1 MGYNKNLEALKD
13 FLNSPEGEESMK
25 RFFEKLKVDEERK
38 ERYIQYIH
46 DNYRDRLDEVI
57 QKLLDKYDSS
67 EYISRE
73 HNLGYEPRETLLWV
87 MSTYANKYGTEFTEE
102 EFNKYC
108 GMFTGSMYYLD
119 NWVFEIIHG
128 QGSALLVYKKE
139 NLKDE
144 RI

>member
-1 MGYNKNLEALKD
+1 
-13 FLNSPEGEESMK
+13 
-25 RFFEKLKVDEERK
+25 
-38 ERYIQYIH
+38 
-46 DNYRDRLDEVI
+46 
-57 QKLLDKYDSS
+57 
-67 EYISRE
+67 
-73 HNLGYEPRETLLWV
+73 